1 MVVDDDDHDDLQIA
15 RCEIDVLIVD
25 MGNGDMGI
33 MYSNYVSELSIGIM
47 YFLQKV
53 YVACRMSM

>member
-1 MVVDDDDHDDLQIA
+1 MVIDDHDHDDLQIA
-15 RCEIDVLIVD
+15 WCEIDVLIVD

-47 YFLQKV
+47 YILQKV